1 MTTPVGNPPIH
12 DLVRSITPQLADTD
26 SISIEAL
33 VGTHLFD
40 TKMDGV
46 RALAAWDGSI
56 LTLRNRSGRVM
67 DNYLDLEVH
76 ASILP
81 GPLML
86 DGEIVAADG
95 KFQTIAWRDKQRGGK
110 AGVAMQET
118 PAFFVAFDILWHP
131 EQGDVRHLPYSRRRD
146 LLCGLCNWQH
156 WPAHDMATSGRWL
169 ITRTSP
175 DPKFYDEIR
184 ARGGEGVVAKRLNA
198 RYEPGR
204 RKSWLKF
211 KSKHRVTCIATGYE
225 PGNGSRAQFGAMF
238 IAVIGP
244 DGVVD
249 VGRVGSGF
257 NLPTSLQMK
266 KTLDAVQSAEQLPI
280 VEIECLGITRDGKLR
295 QPVFIGP
302 RTDLNFTDCVVTQL
316 DSLPRG

>member
-1 MTTPVGNPPIH
+1 MTTSVGNPPIH
-12 DLVRSITPQLADTD
+12 DLVLTITPQLADTD
-26 SISIEAL
+26 SASIQAL
-33 VGTHLFD
+33 VGSHVFD
-40 TKMDGV
+40 EKLDGV
-46 RALAAWDGSI
+46 RALAAWSEGI
-56 LTLRNRSGRVM
+56 LTMRNRSGRVM
-67 DNYLDLEVH
+67 DNYLDLEV
-76 ASILP
+76 AAPTDLR
-81 GPLML
+81 GPVVL
-86 DGEIVAADG
+86 DGEIVSKSR
-95 KFQTIAWRDKQRGGK
+95 KFQEIAARDKQRGAK
-110 AGVAMQET
+110 AIAAMKET
-118 PAFFVAFDILWHP
+118 PAYFVAFDILWHP
-131 EQGDVRHLPYSRRRD
+131 ESGDVRHLPYSERRA
-146 LLCGLCNWQH
+146 LLESLIGG
-156 WPAHDMATSGRWL
+156 WPTTAGSSGRWS
-169 ITRTSP
+169 ITEQSA

-184 ARGGEGVVAKRLNA
+184 ARGGEGVVAKRLSA

-211 KSKHRVTCIATGYE
+211 KSTHRVTCIATGYE
-225 PGNGSRAQFGAMF
+225 PGNGARAQFGAMF

-257 NLPTSLQMK
+257 NLPTSLTMK

-280 VEIECLGITRDGKLR
+280 VEIECLGITLDGKLR